1 VGRDI
6 FVDRPT
12 KILTLFS
19 SVPRPTKIMR
29 IFVGPSICSSAGRRK
44 YKNVFS
50 SVTRPTKITLIFVG
64 RGQTDENTSLTVLY
78 CRRPSEADENRGPTS
93 SSSASL
99 VSIARHSF
107 HRTPPPHARPPL
119 AAPPH
124 VARRRATP
132 PPRALREPAPPS
144 PRPPSP
150 RRATA
155 RRPPPA
161 GARADAPRRRPAR

>member
-1 VGRDI
+1 MGRDI
-6 FVDRPT
+6 FVGRPT

-29 IFVGPSICSSAGRRK
+29 IFVGPSTCRRK

-64 RGQTDENTSLTVLY
+64 HGQTDENTSLTVLY
-78 CRRPSEADENRGPTS
+78 FRRPSEADENRGPTS

-107 HRTPPPHARPPL
+107 QSAVASPRHRPTP
-119 AAPPH
+119 
-124 VARRRATP
+124 
-132 PPRALREPAPPS
+132 ALPS
-144 PRPPSP
+144 PRH
-150 RRATA
+150 RT
-155 RRPPPA
+155 PPA
-161 GARADAPRRRPAR
+161 GARANAPRAKGACARAPSQQRRRGPAPPPRPTPPRPCTPCP